1 MENFLPMSA
10 VCTTSAVTVSGLM
23 WWVASKLGLL
33 KTDGGFNAADM
44 RTWTFGFTLFEATFF
59 GLLFSTMMHAMG
71 GSSTAAAIAGIAAA
85 LMSLGLGEL
94 LGKRRAS

>member
-10 VCTTSAVTVSGLM
+10 VCTTSAVTVSGLV
-23 WWVASKLGLL
+23 WWLASMLGLL
-33 KTDGGFNAADM
+33 KRDGGFNAADM

-59 GLLFSTMMHAMG
+59 GLIFSAIMYAMG
-71 GSSTAAAIAGIAAA
+71 GSSTAAAIAGGVAA

-94 LGKRRAS
+94 LGKRQA